1 MIKIIGG
8 ININPNKTEIVKFC
22 NTLVLIEHIG
32 LFKERQYDLMNNIIS
47 FNKIESNTKKY
58 TLVIKLRN
66 SKEIILTCNL
76 DEFLLLHNVYFNTE
90 KPKS

>member
-8 ININPNKTEIVKFC
+8 VNINPKKTEIVKFC

-58 TLVIKLRN
+58 TLKLRN
-66 SKEIILTCNL
+66 TKEIILTCNL

-90 KPKS
+90 KPKN

>member
-8 ININPNKTEIVKFC
+8 ININPKKTEIVKLC

-32 LFKERQYDLMNNIIS
+32 LFKERQYDLTNNIIS

-58 TLVIKLRN
+58 TLAIKLRN
-66 SKEIILTCNL
+66 TKEIILTCNL
-76 DEFLLLHNVYFNTE
+76 DESLLLYNVYFNTE
-90 KPKS
+90 KPKN